1 MCLGS
6 LRADTCTNS
15 ALEGP
20 YGHSHGRDRVM
31 LVSYTT
37 LGNTLHSRQAERDR
51 AALLAKLEKKKAKAK
66 KRGGK

>member
-37 LGNTLHSRQAERDR
+37 LGNTLHSRITDR

>member
-37 LGNTLHSRQAERDR
+37 LGNTLHSRITDR

-66 KRGGK
+66 KRGKK

>member
-1 MCLGS
+1 MCLAS

-20 YGHSHGRDRVM
+20 NGHSHGRDRVM

-37 LGNTLHSRQAERDR
+37 LGNTLHSRITDR

>member
-20 YGHSHGRDRVM
+20 NGHSHGRDRVM

-37 LGNTLHSRQAERDR
+37 LGNTLHSRITDR